1 MSTNTAGAIA
11 HRTFARMRQNSSA
24 WKMDAAGFWS
34 YPALSADSRKKLLW
48 ICIVLQAVP
57 MPEKKRT
64 ALFRPKAIV
73 VTRAGTPDVVRYEN
87 LRIGHD
93 PFPSLAWDN
102 PVAMFPHRSVAN
114 LSYRDLEAN
123 EAELL
128 REYPGAGAQ
137 FLNNRKLPAAFVQHY
152 LALIHPVFL
161 PYVRHL
167 APQFFATLGVEK
179 TN

>member
-1 MSTNTAGAIA
+1 MSANTASAVA
-11 HRTFARMRQNSSA
+11 HRTFVHLRQNSSG
-24 WKMDAAGFWS
+24 WEIDAAGFWS
-34 YPALSADSRKKLLW
+34 YPALSLDSRSNPLW
-48 ICIVLQAVP
+48 ICVVLQAVP

-73 VTRAGTPDVVRYEN
+73 VTRAGTSIVVRYEN

-93 PFPSLAWDN
+93 PFPSQAWDK
-102 PVAMFPHRSVAN
+102 PMAMFPHRSVAA
-114 LSYRDLEAN
+114 LSYGDFEAK

-128 REYPGAGAQ
+128 RKYPAAGDQ
-137 FLNNRKLPAAFVQHY
+137 FLKNRKLPDAFVKQY

-167 APQFFATLGVEK
+167 APQFFAALGVEK
-179 TN
+179 AN